1 MNQQKKT
8 FTSGQILGLIDLIM
22 GAQGRTQKKVK
33 TGFDFRT
40 IPKFPTTKTKDE
52 KTIIAI
58 MKENKNESEKIQ
70 NSERV

>member
-1 MNQQKKT
+1 
-8 FTSGQILGLIDLIM
+8 M